1 MTRLNLQSGV
11 LDAPPGDI
19 SVPGYNPA
27 DVTCGILH
35 LGIGAFHRSHQ
46 AVYTDDILHR
56 DPSWG
61 IAGASLRSAATR
73 DALEPQDGLYTV
85 VTRSGDGDAARIIG
99 SVREVIVGGESP
111 ETLLS
116 LMADP
121 AIRIVSLT
129 VTEKG
134 YCHDP
139 ATGELDEDHDDIRH
153 DLANPDAPRTAP
165 GFLVEALNRR
175 RRHNIPPFT
184 ILSCDNLPANG
195 RTTGRIVSRMAALRD
210 PDLGAFVSGEVAFPS
225 CMVDRI
231 VPATTEEDVA
241 LAKQLIGLA
250 DAWPVMTEPFSQWV
264 IEDSFSNGRPVW
276 EEAGAELVADVEPY
290 EHMKLRLL
298 NGSHSTLAYLG
309 SLAGYAT
316 VADAMS
322 DPNLARL
329 VRALMDEEM
338 TPTLHIPASADVEG
352 YKASLIERFRNPA
365 LQHRLSQIAMDG
377 SQKLPQRLLGAAR
390 HRLARGEPVSRI
402 ALAVAAW
409 MLYVAG
415 VDEEGNPYPVSDP
428 LEPQFGELA
437 QAAGGDARTMA
448 SGLLGVTD
456 VFGADLPA
464 IPVFREAVSQWLDRL
479 MRLGARRV
487 VDEWRDELL

>member
-1 MTRLNLQSGV
+1 MTRLNLRSGI
-11 LDAPPGDI
+11 LDTPPGDTA
-19 SVPGYNPA
+19 VPGCDPA

-99 SVREVIVGGESP
+99 SVREILVGRESP

-116 LMADP
+116 RMADP

-139 ATGELDEDHDDIRH
+139 ATGELDDDHDDIRH

-175 RRHNIPPFT
+175 HRCNIPPFT
-184 ILSCDNLPANG
+184 VLSCDNLPANG

-241 LAKQLIGLA
+241 LVKQLIGHT

-276 EEAGAELVADVEPY
+276 EDAGAELVADVEPY

-316 VADAMS
+316 VADAMA
-322 DPNLARL
+322 DPDLARL
-329 VRALMDEEM
+329 VRGLMDEEM
-338 TPTLHIPASADVEG
+338 TPTLQIPQAADVEG

-390 HRLARGEPVSRI
+390 QRLARGEPIPRI
-402 ALAVAAW
+402 AVAVAAW

-415 VDEEGNPYPVSDP
+415 VDEEGNPFPVSDP
-428 LEPQFGELA
+428 LEPQFAELA
-437 QAAGGDARTMA
+437 QAAGGDARTVA
-448 SGLLGVTD
+448 SGLLGLTD
-456 VFGADLPA
+456 VFGTDLPA
-464 IPVFREAVSQWLDRL
+464 VPVFREAVTQWLDRL